1 MALSTAASCTGVA
14 RCTRRCAAIHRRCG
28 QHCGQAGL
36 AAPQAANLLRVGF
49 IAQTLSSKKS
59 LQINDLHEHD
69 TAVTGK
75 WVEILNAGAAVEFL
89 RRVHV
94 GVAGG

>member
-1 MALSTAASCTGVA
+1 MALSAAASCPGVA
-14 RCTRRCAAIHRRCG
+14 RRTRPCAAIHRRCG

-36 AAPQAANLLRVGF
+36 ASPQAANLLRVGF

-69 TAVTGK
+69 TTVTGTSGGSA
-75 WVEILNAGAAVEFL
+75 NGGAVVEFST
-89 RRVHV
+89 RIHV